1 MNWHEI
7 AASFLVPLLS
17 AMIGGAIPAIVSAFR
32 LGNKV
37 GEMLEKIRQ
46 IVERCEHREKD
57 HCHHY
62 EKINAHEVRL
72 GNLDTRVMSLETW
85 RVREEN

>member
-1 MNWHEI
+1 MDWTSI
-7 AASFLVPLLS
+7 LVPLVS
-17 AMIGGAIPAIVSAFR
+17 AMIGGAIPAVVSAFR

-62 EKINAHEVRL
+62 QQINAHAVQL
-72 GNLDTRVMSLETW
+72 GQLDTRVLSLEQW
-85 RVREEN
+85 RTREEA